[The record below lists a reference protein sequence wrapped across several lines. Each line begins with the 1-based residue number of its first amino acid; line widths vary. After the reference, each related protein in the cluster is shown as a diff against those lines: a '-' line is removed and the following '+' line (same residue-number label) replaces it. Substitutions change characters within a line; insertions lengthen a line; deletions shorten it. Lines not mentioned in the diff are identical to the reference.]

1 MTDETSLFLKIDHI
15 VYYCRLIRTLK
26 QICHDMSTVQSVAQ
40 PIATDLGVM
49 KNII

>member
-1 MTDETSLFLKIDHI
+1 MTDETGLFLKIDHI

-26 QICHDMSTVQSVAQ
+26 QICRDMATVQSVAQ
-40 PIATDLGVM
+40 PIAADRSVM